1 MAGPS
6 VATET
11 ETRVFTAREEITEE
25 ICSTDLQKSIKD
37 LRLRR
42 EKGGSV
48 LRKPLVRT
56 GKINKRRDK
65 REARQHGGKC
75 CLELC

>member
-25 ICSTDLQKSIKD
+25 ICSTDLQKASKIFNED

-42 EKGGSV
+42 EK
-48 LRKPLVRT
+48 RAH
-56 GKINKRRDK
+56 GKYK
-65 REARQHGGKC
+65 
-75 CLELC
+75 